1 MADLLA
7 LEWDH
12 GQVCGLLAQ
21 VAPGRVQVRRA
32 FVLPKPQIPATA
44 SGSGPIPIEWLKTE
58 LTRLGL
64 SGGETLVVVPRDETV
79 VRRLEVPPTPDAE
92 LPVIVRFQAG
102 VKSQALLDDSSL
114 DFIPLPHRGDSPARE
129 VLMAT
134 VSKQTITEI
143 RTITELAGLKLGSLS
158 MTPAAVAELIA
169 RVEQPGAGN
178 DGESLVVARHGGRV
192 EISVLRDQHLL
203 FSHSARISDEDGAVP
218 GPQAM
223 AAETSR
229 AMVSLRGAVPH
240 VKIER
245 VWTLVGAD
253 EHDALAELLHRRLGC
268 EIKRLD
274 LMTLATWDPGS
285 LDARDDPGLFAGAL
299 GLLWSRAEP
308 RVPALDFLDPRKPP
322 VVRDTRKQKYA
333 IIGAGAAATLLLLG
347 LFQWWNVS
355 SLSAQVARLEKQNA
369 DIAATLKKGEPIFQ
383 SADLVAEW
391 VAGGTPW
398 LEELAEFRKRFP
410 ATDRVYLES
419 IDLHPKER
427 SNPAQIKIKGFART
441 REDIMKLSDKFLAV
455 DDRYKVMPYVDQASP
470 ADGYYPWRFEWE
482 IQLVEPVKKAA
493 PAAATPTPSSPAPAP
508 KAASTGKSEAGG
520 RS

>member
-1 MADLLA
+1 MPELLS

-21 VAPGRVQVRRA
+21 VSPGRVQVRRA
-32 FVLPKPQIPATA
+32 FVLAKPQIAASA
-44 SGSGPIPIEWLKTE
+44 SGSGPVPIEWLKSE
-58 LTRLGL
+58 LNRLGIA
-64 SGGETLVVVPRDETV
+64 SGEVLVTVPRDEAV

-129 VLMAT
+129 VLLAT

-143 RTITELAGLKLGSLS
+143 RTITELAGLKLGTLSL
-158 MTPAAVAELIA
+158 TPAVIAELVA
-169 RVEQPGAGN
+169 RVETAGTGAE
-178 DGESLVVARHGGRV
+178 GESLVVARHGGRV

-203 FSHSARISDEDGAVP
+203 FSHSARLSDDDGAVP

-245 VWTLVGAD
+245 VWTLVGEA
-253 EHDALAELLHRRLGC
+253 EHEPLAELLHRRVGC
-268 EIKRLD
+268 EVRRLD
-274 LMTLATWDPGS
+274 LMMLANWDSGA
-285 LDARDDPGLFAGAL
+285 LDRQHDPALFAGAL

-308 RVPALDFLDPRKPP
+308 RVPSLDFLAPRQPP
-322 VVRDTRKQKYA
+322 VVRDTRKRKLA
-333 IIGAGAAATLLLLG
+333 IVGAGVAVLLLILG
-347 LFQWWNVS
+347 GLQWMHIS
-355 SLSAQVARLEKQNA
+355 SLSAKLATLEKQAAA
-369 DIAATLKKGEPIFQ
+369 DGEFLKKGEPIFA
-383 SADLVAEW
+383 SSELVAQW

-398 LEELAEFRKRFP
+398 LDELAELRLRFP
-410 ATDRVYLES
+410 GTDRVYLES
-419 IDLHPKER
+419 IDLIPKER
-427 SNPAQIKIKGFART
+427 SAPAQIKLKGFART
-441 REDIMKLSDKFLAV
+441 REDIMKLNDKFLAPG
-455 DDRYKVMPYVDQASP
+455 DRYTVVPYTDHAST
-470 ADGYYPWRFEWE
+470 ADGYYPWRFDWE
-482 IQLVEPVKKAA
+482 IQLGEPVKKPAVATVPAA
-493 PAAATPTPSSPAPAP
+493 PISPPAAP
-508 KAASTGKSEAGG
+508 KAASAGKSEGG